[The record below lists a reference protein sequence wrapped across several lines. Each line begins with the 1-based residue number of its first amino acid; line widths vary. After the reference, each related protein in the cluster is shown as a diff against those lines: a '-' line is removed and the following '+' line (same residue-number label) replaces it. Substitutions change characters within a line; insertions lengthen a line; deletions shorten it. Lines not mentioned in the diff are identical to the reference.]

1 MSELWLTERGFARK
15 AERGDGWM
23 GLEGAGLGDGGF
35 HRNIVGRGAEPM
47 YVARSS
53 DGGAD

>member
-47 YVARSS
+47 YVARSR